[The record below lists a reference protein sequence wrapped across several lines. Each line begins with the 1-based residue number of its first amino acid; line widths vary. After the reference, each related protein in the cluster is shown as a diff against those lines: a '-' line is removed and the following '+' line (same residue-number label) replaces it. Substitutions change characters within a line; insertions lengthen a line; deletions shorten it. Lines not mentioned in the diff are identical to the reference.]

1 MKHPRNWILFA
12 LLVFFWSSGWSTV
25 KLAVT
30 EVGPLNVAF
39 HRFAL
44 STLALSPLLIYVG
57 RKMPKD
63 KRTLRSLL
71 LLGAVNASAIVP
83 MYWGLV
89 YETAGIGAVLTYTQ
103 PIFVFCLCVLFL
115 KSETTWQRLAGVFL
129 GLFGVIVLSVGSAGF
144 SQGIA
149 SPGVFLLILGA
160 FLWAVTILYYKKSLS
175 HVDPILTSVVQQA
188 LGAIFVGP
196 LAFFVEGVSFPLTRS
211 YLMLILYLSIF
222 VSGMAVCLWLFLLR
236 EEDVT
241 VLSSSSYLIPMAAV
255 FLGWLLLREDV
266 RPTSLLGMG
275 LILVGLYITN
285 RPGS

>member
-1 MKHPRNWILFA
+1 LKHPRNWILFA

-44 STLALSPLLIYVG
+44 SALALSPLLVYVG

-63 KRTLRSLL
+63 KRTLRRLL
-71 LLGAVNASAIVP
+71 LLGAVNASVIVP

-89 YETAGIGAVLTYTQ
+89 YETAGVGAVLTYTQ

-115 KSETTWQRLAGVFL
+115 KSETTWQRLVGVFL
-129 GLFGVIVLSVGSAGF
+129 GFFGVVVLSVGSAGF
-144 SQGIA
+144 FQGIA

-160 FLWAVTILYYKKSLS
+160 FLWAVTILYYKRSLS

-241 VLSSSSYLIPMAAV
+241 VLSSSSYLIPMVAV